1 MADSTK
7 FHSTLNVSNV
17 KSLITITLDMET
29 AQYHSWATLFKV
41 QAKVH
46 QWIYGTVSHDILQS
60 ILVLDDVAADA
71 WKRVEQ
77 IFLDNQNAR
86 DAYLETKFTTT
97 TSAQFTS
104 VIEYY
109 TRLKSLADQLGHVGA
124 PVSDTR
130 LVLRLL
136 AGLPASYKH
145 FVTTIQQK
153 SVLPKFSEACSRLKL
168 GISTNDERD
177 ERDADSSALVSVDD
191 APSHSPPPP
200 PSHNNHHSHGRHNNN
215 GNYRGKNNGK
225 GNNNNRGKNNNNN
238 NRGKGGRGGQNS
250 GGQQPVQQ

>member
-1 MADSTK
+1 MADSSK
-7 FHSTLNVSNV
+7 FHSALNVTNV

-29 AQYHSWATLFKV
+29 ADYYSWATLFKV

-46 QWIYGTVSHDILQS
+46 QVLHHILPPTDAVELQKYEATKAADLPLWTRLDAAVLQWIYGTISHDILQS

-71 WKRVEQ
+71 WQRVKQ

-86 DAYLETKFTTT
+86 VAYLETKFTTT
-97 TSAQFTS
+97 TLAQFTS

-109 TRLKSLADQLGHVGA
+109 TRLKSLVDQLGSVGA

-153 SVLPKFSEACSRLKL
+153 SVLPVRL
-168 GISTNDERD
+168 
-177 ERDADSSALVSVDD
+177 
-191 APSHSPPPP
+191 
-200 PSHNNHHSHGRHNNN
+200 
-215 GNYRGKNNGK
+215 
-225 GNNNNRGKNNNNN
+225 
-238 NRGKGGRGGQNS
+238 
-250 GGQQPVQQ
+250 